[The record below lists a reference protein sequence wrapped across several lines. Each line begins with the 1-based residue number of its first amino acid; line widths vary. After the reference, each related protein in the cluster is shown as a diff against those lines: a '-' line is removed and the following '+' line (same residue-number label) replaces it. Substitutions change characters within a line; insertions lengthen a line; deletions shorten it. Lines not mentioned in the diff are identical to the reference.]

1 MRGGRV
7 KKENKNEKGKIS
19 MNIDRFA
26 LGRLT
31 NPFYRPGETGL
42 NSLGGTKIEKR
53 ELQRGMRLLSAL
65 CEIP

>member
-1 MRGGRV
+1 
-7 KKENKNEKGKIS
+7 

-31 NPFYRPGETGL
+31 NPFYRLGETGF